1 MADSYLGWKMSKE
14 GTEVQLI
21 STRQSI
27 LDEAS
32 KLIAQKGVKNTSL
45 ADISKE
51 VGISKGTLYY
61 YYSTKNDIIY
71 DIADIH
77 LKQITDELLSW
88 IDNIAS
94 DEILK
99 VVFEKISTAETRG
112 KLHLYLISDAVTSN
126 EPLKQRFKEKYKEWR
141 LTLEDGL
148 RKVLKNKT
156 TDYGVLSYII
166 LAALDGFTV
175 QWMLGVEKIP
185 IDGIANLLSKDE
197 IEGVGGE
204 GDPIKLE

>member
-1 MADSYLGWKMSKE
+1 MIKE
-14 GTEVQLI
+14 DTKGQLI

-27 LDEAS
+27 LDAAS
-32 KLIAQKGVKNTSL
+32 SLIAQKGVKDTSL

-88 IDNIAS
+88 INNIEHNVAPE
-94 DEILK
+94 DILK
-99 VVFEKISTAETRG
+99 VVFERISTAETRG

-126 EPLKQRFKEKYKEWR
+126 EPLKQRFREKYKEWR
-141 LTLEDGL
+141 IALEDGL
-148 RKVLKNKT
+148 RKVLKNRT
-156 TDYGVLSYII
+156 ADYRVLSYII
-166 LAALDGFTV
+166 LAALDGFTI
-175 QWMLGVEKIP
+175 QWRLGEEKIP
-185 IDGIANLLSKDE
+185 IDGIANLLSK
-197 IEGVGGE
+197 
-204 GDPIKLE
+204 IK

>member
-1 MADSYLGWKMSKE
+1 MSQE
-14 GTEVQLI
+14 DTESHLI
-21 STRQSI
+21 STRQCI

-61 YYSTKNDIIY
+61 YYSTKSDIVY

-77 LKQITDELLSW
+77 LKQITEELLSW
-88 IDNIAS
+88 IDNIEHNIAS
-94 DEILK
+94 EEILR

-126 EPLKQRFKEKYKEWR
+126 EPLKQRFREKYKEWR
-141 LTLEDGL
+141 ITLENGL
-148 RKVLKNKT
+148 RKVLKT
-156 TDYGVLSYII
+156 RTADYGVLSYII
-166 LAALDGFTV
+166 LAALDGFTI
-175 QWMLGVEKIP
+175 QWMLGVEEIP
-185 IDGIANLLSKDE
+185 IDGIANLLSKVD
-197 IEGVGGE
+197 
-204 GDPIKLE
+204 

>member
-1 MADSYLGWKMSKE
+1 MSKE
-14 GTEVQLI
+14 DTEIHVI
-21 STRQSI
+21 SARQSI
-27 LDEAS
+27 LDAAS

-77 LKQITDELLSW
+77 LKQITEELLSW
-88 IDNIAS
+88 IDNIELNIAS
-94 DEILK
+94 EEILK

-126 EPLKQRFKEKYKEWR
+126 EPLKQRFREKYKEWR
-141 LTLEDGL
+141 ITLENGL
-148 RKVLKNKT
+148 RKVLKNRT
-156 TDYGVLSYII
+156 ADYEVLSYII
-166 LAALDGFTV
+166 LAALDGFTI

-185 IDGIANLLSKDE
+185 IDGIANLLSG
-197 IEGVGGE
+197 IE
-204 GDPIKLE
+204 

>member
-1 MADSYLGWKMSKE
+1 MGCTMSKE
-14 GTEVQLI
+14 DKEVQLI

-77 LKQITDELLSW
+77 LKQITEELLSW
-88 IDNIAS
+88 IDNIEHNIVS
-94 DEILK
+94 EEILK

-126 EPLKQRFKEKYKEWR
+126 DLLKLRFREKYKEWR
-141 LTLEDGL
+141 ITLEHGL

-166 LAALDGFTV
+166 LAALDGFTI

-185 IDGIANLLSKDE
+185 IDGIANILSKVE
-197 IEGVGGE
+197 
-204 GDPIKLE
+204 

>member
-1 MADSYLGWKMSKE
+1 MGCAVSKE
-14 GTEVQLI
+14 DKEVQLI

-71 DIADIH
+71 DIADVH
-77 LKQITDELLSW
+77 LKQITEELLSW
-88 IDNIAS
+88 IDNIEDNVAS
-94 DEILK
+94 EEILK
-99 VVFEKISTAETRG
+99 VVFERISTAETRG

-126 EPLKQRFKEKYKEWR
+126 EPLRQRFREKYKEWR
-141 LTLEDGL
+141 ITLENGL

-156 TDYGVLSYII
+156 VDYGVLSYII

-185 IDGIANLLSKDE
+185 IDGIANLLSKVE
-197 IEGVGGE
+197 
-204 GDPIKLE
+204 

>member
-1 MADSYLGWKMSKE
+1 MSLE
-14 GTEVQLI
+14 DTESHLI

-61 YYSTKNDIIY
+61 YYSTKSDIVY

-77 LKQITDELLSW
+77 LKQITEELLSW
-88 IDNIAS
+88 IDNIEHNIAS
-94 DEILK
+94 EEILR

-126 EPLKQRFKEKYKEWR
+126 EPLKQRFREKYKEWR
-141 LTLEDGL
+141 ITLENGL
-148 RKVLKNKT
+148 RKVLKT
-156 TDYGVLSYII
+156 RTADYGVLSSII
-166 LAALDGFTV
+166 LAALDGFTI
-175 QWMLGVEKIP
+175 QWMLGVEEIP
-185 IDGIANLLSKDE
+185 IDGIANLLSKVD
-197 IEGVGGE
+197 
-204 GDPIKLE
+204 